1 MANIYSREL
10 GVAKDTGAG
19 AAAVSHGTQI
29 LQLTVNH
36 SRRRLNLSMEDGASG
51 PGQ

>member
-1 MANIYSREL
+1 LPNIYSREL
-10 GVAKDTGAG
+10 GVVKDTGAD
-19 AAAVSHGTQI
+19 AAAVSHETQI

-36 SRRRLNLSMEDGASG
+36 SRRRLSLSMEDGVSG